1 MLSWLSHEQLFA
13 SGLINSNTHM
23 IKLNRFIEHTALK
36 PTLTDKDIDQLVEE
50 AIEYEFLGVCVP
62 TFWVKKASREIKG
75 HSIQLVTVI
84 GFPLGYQMTENKL
97 DEIKLAIDNGA
108 NELDIVMNV
117 SAFKSGMTWA
127 KTEIAK
133 CANLIHDNDCL
144 MKVII
149 ETAYL
154 TDEEIR
160 TASMFCQDAGTD
172 FVKTS
177 TGFAPSGAK
186 VEHIKLI
193 RSTINSNVGVKAS
206 GGIRDLDTAIKL
218 IEAGADRL
226 GVSAG
231 VSIMQELE

>member
-1 MLSWLSHEQLFA
+1 M
-13 SGLINSNTHM
+13 IN
-23 IKLNRFIEHTALK
+23 LNRFIEHTALK

-62 TFWVKKASREIKG
+62 TFWVKKASRLVKSQG
-75 HSIQLVTVI
+75 IQLVTVI

-117 SAFKSGMTWA
+117 SAFKSGMAWA

-133 CANLIHDNDCL
+133 CASLIHDNDCL

-154 TDEEIR
+154 SDEEIKE
-160 TASMFCQDAGTD
+160 ASKFCQDAGTD

-177 TGFAPSGAK
+177 TGFAPAGAK
-186 VEHIKLI
+186 EEHIKLI

-206 GGIRDLDTAIKL
+206 GGIRDLKTAIKM

>member
-1 MLSWLSHEQLFA
+1 MLR
-13 SGLINSNTHM
+13 
-23 IKLNRFIEHTALK
+23 LNRFIEHTALK

-62 TFWVKKASREIKG
+62 TFWVRKARKEVRSQG
-75 HSIQLVTVI
+75 IQLVTVI

-108 NELDIVMNV
+108 NELDIVMNI
-117 SAFKSGMTWA
+117 SAFKSGMPWV
-127 KTEIAK
+127 KTDLAK
-133 CANLIHDNDCL
+133 CAQLIHQNDCL

-154 TDEEIR
+154 SDPEIVK
-160 TASMFCQDAGTD
+160 ASILCQDAGTD

-186 VEHIKLI
+186 TEHIQLI
-193 RSTINSNVGVKAS
+193 RGTINSNVGVKAS
-206 GGIRDLDTAIKL
+206 GGIRDYATAVAM

-231 VSIMQELE
+231 VEIMKEME

>member
-1 MLSWLSHEQLFA
+1 ML
-13 SGLINSNTHM
+13 N
-23 IKLNRFIEHTALK
+23 LNRFIEQTALK
-36 PTLTDKDIDQLVEE
+36 PTLTVNDIDKLVEE

-62 TFWVKKASREIKG
+62 TFWVRKASRDIKN

-108 NELDIVMNV
+108 NELDIVMNI
-117 SAFKSGMTWA
+117 SAFKSGMAWV
-127 KTEIAK
+127 KTELAK
-133 CANLIHDNDCL
+133 CAQHIHDNSCL

-154 TDEEIR
+154 SDEEIVK
-160 TASMFCQDAGTD
+160 ASLLCQDAGTD

-177 TGFAPSGAK
+177 TGFAPTGAS

-206 GGIRDLDTAIKL
+206 GGIRNRDTAIKM

-231 VSIMQELE
+231 VRIMQEME

>member
-1 MLSWLSHEQLFA
+1 ML
-13 SGLINSNTHM
+13 N
-23 IKLNRFIEHTALK
+23 LNRFIEHTALK
-36 PTLTDKDIDQLVEE
+36 PTLTDKDIDRLVEE
-50 AIEYEFLGVCVP
+50 AIEHEFLGICVP
-62 TFWVKKASREIKG
+62 TFWVKKASRDIKG
-75 HSIQLVTVI
+75 HGIQLVTVV

-117 SAFKSGMTWA
+117 SAYKSGMPWV
-127 KTEIAK
+127 KTELAK
-133 CANLIHDNDCL
+133 CADLIHSRDCL

-154 TDEEIR
+154 SNEEIVSVS
-160 TASMFCQDAGTD
+160 TMCQDAGTD

-177 TGFAPSGAK
+177 TGFAPEGAK
-186 VEHIKLI
+186 EEHIKLI
-193 RSTINSNVGVKAS
+193 RSTIHSNVGVKAS
-206 GGIRDLDTAIKL
+206 GGIRDLATAIKM

-231 VSIMQELE
+231 VQIMQELQAQ

>member
-1 MLSWLSHEQLFA
+1 ML
-13 SGLINSNTHM
+13 
-23 IKLNRFIEHTALK
+23 KLNRFIEQTMLK
-36 PTLTDKDIDQLVEE
+36 PTMTAKDVDQLVEE
-50 AIEYEFLGVCVP
+50 AIEHEFLGICVP
-62 TFWVKKASREIKG
+62 TFWVKKAKRESRG
-75 HSIQLVTVI
+75 HGIQLVSVI

-117 SAFKSGMTWA
+117 SAFKSGMSWV
-127 KTEIAK
+127 KTELARF
-133 CANLIHDNDCL
+133 AQTIHENDCL

-154 TDEEIR
+154 SSEEIVS
-160 TASMFCQDAGTD
+160 ASKICQDAGSD

-177 TGFAPSGAK
+177 TGFAPEGAK
-186 VEHIKLI
+186 TEHVKLI

-206 GGIRDLDTAIKL
+206 GGIRDYATAISM

-226 GVSAG
+226 GVSSG
-231 VSIMQELE
+231 VKIMEEMENQHA

>member
-1 MLSWLSHEQLFA
+1 ML
-13 SGLINSNTHM
+13 N
-23 IKLNRFIEHTALK
+23 LNRFIEHTALK
-36 PTLTDKDIDQLVEE
+36 PTLIGKDIDKLVEE
-50 AIEYEFLGVCVP
+50 AIEHEFLGVCVP
-62 TFWVKKASREIKG
+62 TFWVRKASREVVNHG
-75 HSIQLVTVI
+75 IQLVTVV

-108 NELDIVMNV
+108 NELDIVMNI
-117 SAFKSGMTWA
+117 SAFKSGMSWV
-127 KTEIAK
+127 KIELAK
-133 CANLIHDNDCL
+133 CAQLIHDSNCL

-154 TDEEIR
+154 SDEEIVK
-160 TASMFCQDAGTD
+160 ASLICQEAGTD

-193 RSTINSNVGVKAS
+193 RSTIHSNVGVKAS
-206 GGIRDLDTAIKL
+206 GGIRDLDTAIKM

-231 VSIMQELE
+231 VSIMQEME

>member
-1 MLSWLSHEQLFA
+1 ML
-13 SGLINSNTHM
+13 N
-23 IKLNRFIEHTALK
+23 LNRFIEHTALK
-36 PTLTDKDIDQLVEE
+36 PTVTNRDIDKLVEE
-50 AIEYEFLGVCVP
+50 AVENEFLGVCVP
-62 TFWVKKASREIKG
+62 TFWVRKASREVKNYG
-75 HSIQLVTVI
+75 IQLVTVI

-117 SAFKSGMTWA
+117 SAFKSGMGWV
-127 KTEIAK
+127 KTELAK
-133 CANLIHDNDCL
+133 CAQLIHDNDCL

-154 TDEEIR
+154 SKEEIV
-160 TASMFCQDAGTD
+160 TSSIMCQDAGTD

-177 TGFAPSGAK
+177 TGFAHEGAK

-193 RSTINSNVGVKAS
+193 RSALNSNVGVKAS
-206 GGIRDLDTAIKL
+206 GGIRKLDTAIKM

-231 VSIMQELE
+231 VSIMEEMQ

>member
-1 MLSWLSHEQLFA
+1 ML
-13 SGLINSNTHM
+13 
-23 IKLNRFIEHTALK
+23 KLNRFIEHTALK
-36 PTLTDKDIDQLVEE
+36 PTLTDRDIDQLVEE

-62 TFWVKKASREIKG
+62 TFWVKKAKKDVRNKG
-75 HSIQLVTVI
+75 IQLVTVI

-108 NELDIVMNV
+108 NELDIVMNI
-117 SAFKSGMTWA
+117 SAFKSGMPWV
-127 KTEIAK
+127 KTDLAK
-133 CANLIHDNDCL
+133 CAQLIHQNDCL

-154 TDEEIR
+154 SDEEIVK
-160 TASMFCQDAGTD
+160 ASILCQDAGTD

-177 TGFAPSGAK
+177 TGFAPAGAK
-186 VEHIKLI
+186 TEHIKLI
-193 RSTINSNVGVKAS
+193 RKTINSNVGVKAS
-206 GGIRDLDTAIKL
+206 GGIRDYATAVAM

-231 VSIMQELE
+231 PDIMKEME

>member
-1 MLSWLSHEQLFA
+1 MK
-13 SGLINSNTHM
+13 N
-23 IKLNRFIEHTALK
+23 LNRFIEHTALK
-36 PTLTDKDIDQLVEE
+36 PTLTDRDIDQLVEE

-62 TFWVKKASREIKG
+62 TFWVRKAAREIKSHG
-75 HSIQLVTVI
+75 IQLITVI

-108 NELDIVMNV
+108 NELDIVMNI
-117 SAFKSGMTWA
+117 SAFKSEMGWA
-127 KTEIAK
+127 KTELAK
-133 CANLIHDNDCL
+133 CAQHIHDNNCL

-154 TDEEIR
+154 SDKEIVK
-160 TASMFCQDAGTD
+160 ASLMCQDAGTD

-177 TGFAPSGAK
+177 TGFAPAGAK
-186 VEHIKLI
+186 EEHIKLI
-193 RSTINSNVGVKAS
+193 RSTIHSNIGVKAS
-206 GGIRDLDTAIKL
+206 GGIRDLATSLKM

-231 VSIMQELE
+231 VSIMQEML

>member
-1 MLSWLSHEQLFA
+1 ML
-13 SGLINSNTHM
+13 N
-23 IKLNRFIEHTALK
+23 LNRFIEHTALK

-50 AIEYEFLGVCVP
+50 AIEHEFLGVCVP
-62 TFWVKKASREIKG
+62 TFWVKKASREIK
-75 HSIQLVTVI
+75 HHAIQLVTVI
-84 GFPLGYQMTENKL
+84 GFPLGYQMTENKI
-97 DEIKLAIDNGA
+97 DEIKLAIDSGA

-117 SAFKSGMTWA
+117 SAFKSEMPWV
-127 KTEIAK
+127 KTELAK
-133 CANLIHDNDCL
+133 CAQLIHDRNCL

-154 TDEEIR
+154 SDEEIVK
-160 TASMFCQDAGTD
+160 ASLICQDAGTD

-193 RSTINSNVGVKAS
+193 RSTIHSNVGVKAS
-206 GGIRDLDTAIKL
+206 GGIRDLDTAIKM

-231 VSIMQELE
+231 VSILQEME